1 MKIKEAFES
10 FRDRPWLFVR
20 PLGNWG
26 DELIFA
32 GAEHLADSIGI
43 DWHSIEPHEFPD
55 TTTSPDHCIY
65 LHGGGGYNN
74 WCSGKA
80 FDNLEIA
87 VNRPAQLVVQ
97 GPISTEV
104 FSDWLAARMAGVLKH
119 IECREL
125 LFFARE
131 NVTHDTLARLGQV
144 TNGATLCTD
153 HDTAFALSESDILKL
168 AELDGMPGGKYDLIV
183 VREDPE
189 QPVQPE
195 ARGGAKKATSGS
207 RVVLDPAYIANSFRH
222 WLRIHL
228 YARSVTSNRL
238 HSAILGAIIGKQV
251 TLGPGSYHKN
261 RSVWEY
267 SLANRGVAWADSL
280 GHSRSR
286 LWSRLPPRAQD
297 SYSANCGWLSSA
309 YR

>member
-195 ARGGAKKATSGS
+195 ARGGAKKQ
-207 RVVLDPAYIANSFRH
+207 RQ
-222 WLRIHL
+222 
-228 YARSVTSNRL
+228 AR
-238 HSAILGAIIGKQV
+238 G
-251 TLGPGSYHKN
+251 
-261 RSVWEY
+261 
-267 SLANRGVAWADSL
+267 
-280 GHSRSR
+280 
-286 LWSRLPPRAQD
+286 
-297 SYSANCGWLSSA
+297 
-309 YR
+309 